1 MNDTTIRETLGAVD
15 EAMLR
20 SGRALNKAITE
31 ATGLVAY
38 DLQPGA
44 LKLYPVLTPL
54 RNSIPRVAGNGG
66 TATNWKAITGINTAA
81 LAIGLSEGNRAG
93 VVSTATQ
100 SLTAAYKGLGLED
113 YVTFEADYAAQ
124 GFDDVRQLAV
134 EGLLRALMIGEE
146 RVLLGGNS
154 DLALGQTPVPSP
166 VSDVPG
172 GGTLSPN
179 TQYSVICVALT
190 LDGYLNSTVA
200 AGVTAA
206 VSRTNADGSV
216 DSYGG
221 GVAQVSANATVTTA
235 NDSNSTHAL
244 RASVAAVKG
253 AFAYAWYLG
262 AVGAE
267 RLCAITTVNSAELT
281 AANPVGQL
289 ASSLPASDNS
299 RNGLVFDGLLTQICA
314 AGSNAYYAAQATG
327 TPGTGTPL
335 TSDDAGGIV
344 EIDAALKSFWD
355 NYRLS
360 PTRIWVNS
368 QEQQNITRKILSA
381 GAASSYRVMLTSPA
395 EQGVAI
401 GGGALVTS
409 YQNKFA
415 YGGAQTIPI
424 ALHPFLPPGTVLF
437 TTDFLPYPLS
447 NVANVLQ
454 VKTRRDYYQLE
465 WPLQSRRYEYGVYVD
480 EVLQNYFPPAFGIIT
495 NIANG

>member
-1 MNDTTIRETLGAVD
+1 MNSSSVNETLVSV
-15 EAMLR
+15 EQNLR
-20 SGRALNKAITE
+20 ASSASLAKAITQ

-54 RNSIPRVAGNGG
+54 RNAIPRVAGNGG

-93 VVSTATQ
+93 VVTTATQ
-100 SLTAAYKGLGLED
+100 SYTAAYKGLGLED
-113 YVTFEADYAAQ
+113 YVTFEADYAAT
-124 GFDDVRQLAV
+124 GFDDVRNLAV

-154 DLALGQTPVPSP
+154 SLALGQTPTPSP
-166 VSDVPG
+166 VSDVPTG
-172 GGTLSPN
+172 GALSPN
-179 TQYSVICVALT
+179 TQYSVICAAQT
-190 LDGYLNSTVA
+190 LDGYLNSTLA
-200 AGVTAA
+200 SGLSAA

-216 DSYGG
+216 DTYGG
-221 GVAQVSANATVTTA
+221 GVARVSSNATVTTA
-235 NDSNSTHAL
+235 NDGNTTHAVG
-244 RASVAAVKG
+244 ASVAPVKG

-267 RLCAITTVNSAELT
+267 RLAQITTINSVQL
-281 AANPVGQL
+281 AALNPSGQL
-289 ASSLPASDNS
+289 ASSLPAADNS
-299 RNGLVFDGLLTQICA
+299 QNDLIFDGLLTQICDS
-314 AGSNAYYAAQATG
+314 GSNAYFAAQTTG

-360 PTRIWVNS
+360 PTKIWVNS
-368 QEQQNITRKILSA
+368 QEQQNITRKILNS
-381 GAASSYRVMLTSPA
+381 GASSSYRVTLTAQA
-395 EQGVAI
+395 ENGVAI

-409 YQNKFA
+409 YQNMFA

-424 ALHPFLPPGTVLF
+424 QLHPFLPPGTVLF

-465 WPLQSRRYEYGVYVD
+465 WPLNSRRYEYGVYVD
-480 EVLQNYFPPAFGIIT
+480 EVLQNYFPPAFGLIT